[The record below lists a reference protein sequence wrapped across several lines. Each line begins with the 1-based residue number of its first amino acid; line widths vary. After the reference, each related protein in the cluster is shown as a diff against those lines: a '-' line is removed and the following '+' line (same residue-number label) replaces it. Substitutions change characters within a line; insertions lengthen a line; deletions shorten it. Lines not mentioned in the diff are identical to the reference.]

1 MSVRNYTD
9 NDFQSFW
16 DVLDKC
22 NPHGNKI
29 AKLDAEHLLK
39 SITDPYQDLFL
50 AFISEHL
57 VGLGILFRSNNPSIN
72 KHYYLLR
79 MLPEMDKQP
88 ALLDEMIKRIEIQ
101 IHRIAREFQRPLII
115 QSFTFM
121 EHTHVIKA
129 LEDNCYLLECYSARM
144 EMTDYSHL
152 QPPHLPWGYSF
163 APYNP
168 ESDLDR
174 IIEITA
180 QMINPKFPKFVHT
193 REEFQR
199 YYYSPWYHPE
209 LVPLLINDKKIV
221 GYAWNYLKND
231 ARPEEINAGY
241 INKIGLVPALWN
253 SDLKLELMRQAVSI
267 LRSEGANL
275 IHLALSDI
283 NNREEINQYTEEG
296 FVTRNIQFEYYKRE
310 D

>member
-1 MSVRNYTD
+1 MPVRNYTD
-9 NDFQSFW
+9 DDFQVFW

-29 AKLDAEHLLK
+29 TKVDAEHLLK
-39 SITDPYQDLFL
+39 SIADPYQDLYL
-50 AFISEHL
+50 AFISEQL
-57 VGLGILFRSNNPSIN
+57 VGLGIIFRSKNAGLN
-72 KHYYLLR
+72 KHHYLLR
-79 MLPEMDKQP
+79 MLPEMKMQP

-101 IHRIAREFQRPLII
+101 IYKIAQDFHRPLII

-129 LEDNCYLLECYSARM
+129 LEDNCYLLECYSVRM
-144 EMTDYSHL
+144 EMTDFSRL

-168 ESDLDR
+168 ETDLDR

-180 QMINPKFPKFVHT
+180 QLINPIFPKFVHT
-193 REEFQR
+193 REEFIR
-199 YYYSPWYHPE
+199 HYYSPWFRPE
-209 LVPLLINDKKIV
+209 LVPLLMHEGKIK
-221 GYAWNYLKND
+221 GYAWNYLKDD
-231 ARPEEINAGY
+231 ARPEAINAGY
-241 INKIGLVPALWN
+241 INKIGLVPSLRDR
-253 SDLKLELMRQAVSI
+253 DLKLELLRQAVGI

-283 NNREEINQYTEEG
+283 SNREEINQYTQEG
-296 FVTRNIQFEYYKRE
+296 FETRNIQFEYYKRE